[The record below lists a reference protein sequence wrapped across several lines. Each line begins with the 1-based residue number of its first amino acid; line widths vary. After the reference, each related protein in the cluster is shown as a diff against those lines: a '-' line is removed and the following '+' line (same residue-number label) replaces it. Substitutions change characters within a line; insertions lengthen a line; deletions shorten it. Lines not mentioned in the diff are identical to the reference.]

1 MGPESGQTEIACQ
14 SSQGG
19 IITSG
24 GGFSEKVLQP
34 SYQSDAIDQYLSQVQ
49 SLIEPGYH
57 TGGRAY
63 PDIVSFVSYE
73 SLNYFDI
80 FSIY

>member
-1 MGPESGQTEIACQ
+1 
-14 SSQGG
+14 
-19 IITSG
+19 
-24 GGFSEKVLQP
+24 LQP

-57 TGGRAY
+57 AGGRAY

-73 SLNYFDI
+73 SMNYFD
-80 FSIY
+80 FFPSIRA